1 MERCEDCRYIRP
13 PISDLAGHECA
24 VMGQPLYP
32 VSFMRRTDGLCGPA
46 SKLFEKAH
54 FPIGKK
60 TRHDD

>member
-1 MERCEDCRYIRP
+1 MEQCQDCRYIRP
-13 PISDLAGHECA
+13 PISQFAGHECA
-24 VMGQPLYP
+24 VLGQTNP

-60 TRHDD
+60 ARHDD